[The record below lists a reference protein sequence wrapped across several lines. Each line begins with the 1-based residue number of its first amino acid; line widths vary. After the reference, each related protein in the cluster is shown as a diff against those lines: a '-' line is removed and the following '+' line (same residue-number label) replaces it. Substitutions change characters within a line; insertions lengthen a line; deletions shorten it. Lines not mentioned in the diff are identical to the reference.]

1 MFENFAKF
9 LSNHRNKERVVAIL
23 AISVGIFL
31 LNQVGLYGEESWTKG
46 SEPKEKEPK
55 EKEPKEKEPKEKE
68 PKEKETK
75 EKEKQK

>member
-23 AISVGIFL
+23 AVGIGIVL

-55 EKEPKEKEPKEKE
+55 EKETEEKDTEEKDTE
-68 PKEKETK
+68 

>member
-46 SEPKEKEPK
+46 SEPKEKET
-55 EKEPKEKEPKEKE
+55 E
-68 PKEKETK
+68 EKETEEK
-75 EKEKQK
+75 DTEEKDTEEKEKQK